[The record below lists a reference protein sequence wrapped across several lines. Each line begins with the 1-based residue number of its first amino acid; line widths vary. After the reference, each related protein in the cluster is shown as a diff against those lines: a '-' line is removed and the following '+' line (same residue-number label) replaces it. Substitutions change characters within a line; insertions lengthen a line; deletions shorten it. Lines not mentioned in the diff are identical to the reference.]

1 MGHKAVI
8 GQARS
13 LAAEPPHLVRVLLS
27 FFQIEQW
34 IDRLGAD
41 TNLEMEARLVDVS
54 GHAGFGNRL
63 AAADPI
69 AALD

>member
-41 TNLEMEARLVDVS
+41 TNLEMEAWLVDIAR
-54 GHAGFGNRL
+54 HAGFGNRL
-63 AAADPI
+63 AAPDAV
-69 AALD
+69 ASLY